1 MLCEPVRSD
10 TDKVRDM
17 WKVFAVLFQPNDLP
31 LPSQSHFLIA
41 HKYVYR
47 HILVLASLEIHIQ
60 QKSCTVKFSIRVSVN
75 MEIWIRFRSEAT
87 LLASRGIITLKC
99 IHRLW
104 NVNLSNSVLFFS
116 LFSSRR
122 FTLNANDWLMVNN
135 DCTKSVQNGQTN
147 GNLNDKIQNRQNVI

>member
-10 TDKVRDM
+10 TDKARDM

-31 LPSQSHFLIA
+31 FPSQSHFLIA

-47 HILVLASLEIHIQ
+47 RISVLASLEIHIQ

-104 NVNLSNSVLFFS
+104 NVNLSNSVFFFLFFPQED
-116 LFSSRR
+116 LLWMRM
-122 FTLNANDWLMVNN
+122 TGWWWTMTAQKVYKMA
-135 DCTKSVQNGQTN
+135 KQTA
-147 GNLNDKIQNRQNVI
+147 I